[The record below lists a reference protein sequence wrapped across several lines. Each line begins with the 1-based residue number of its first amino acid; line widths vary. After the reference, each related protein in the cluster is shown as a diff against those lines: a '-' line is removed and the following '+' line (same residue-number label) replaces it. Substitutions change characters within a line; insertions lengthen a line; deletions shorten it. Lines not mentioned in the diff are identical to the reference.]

1 MTVSNGE
8 PLIWQVPLRELK
20 SILVVEDHPSLSM
33 ALVHALKS
41 CAHSVRAVSDVH
53 SAHAA
58 ILHGAPDLI
67 LLDFSLPDG
76 TALDVLEVCK
86 DAEPIPRVIAMS
98 GTATPEE
105 SFEMASRYNVCAYLP
120 KPLALETL
128 ETSVR
133 ELWSTPPSIEP
144 HLKAAVGRIGV
155 RALEESVRTTM
166 VKEAMARSD
175 GSIRGA
181 ARLLS
186 ISRQLL
192 QHILR
197 RESS

>member
-1 MTVSNGE
+1 M
-8 PLIWQVPLRELK
+8 RELK
-20 SILVVEDHPSLSM
+20 SILVVEDHPSLSA
-33 ALVHALKS
+33 ALVEALKNS
-41 CAHSVRAVSDVH
+41 AKSVTAVSNVRG
-53 SAHAA
+53 AHAA
-58 ILHGAPDLI
+58 ILERAPDLI

-76 TALDVLEVCK
+76 TALDVLKVCQN
-86 DAEPIPRVIAMS
+86 AEPVPRVIAMS
-98 GTATPEE
+98 GTASPEE
-105 SFEMASRYNVCAYLP
+105 SFEMASSYNVCAYLP
-120 KPLALETL
+120 KPLVFETL
-128 ETSVR
+128 EASVR
-133 ELWSTPPSIEP
+133 RLWSTPPAIEP

-155 RALEESVRTTM
+155 RALEESVRVTM